1 MSGRS
6 IFKIIYF
13 FKRFKAHD
21 RFDWSEEMQ
30 GIILSSFYWGYAL
43 SHFPGGFLVQKYGGK
58 YVLAFSILFSGIL
71 SCAVPVCV
79 QYGVESY

>member
-1 MSGRS
+1 
-6 IFKIIYF
+6 
-13 FKRFKAHD
+13 
-21 RFDWSEEMQ
+21 MQ

-79 QYGVESY
+79 QYGVESYQIAFSSNVRLWIISNAII